1 MSGQTHDES
10 TTLSVQQGREVG
22 ISTPAEDA
30 LSAAIKEV
38 FGTLGGAVLHNFQG
52 DKVAVWRQTALA
64 TGPDVNGID
73 NIPPDGINVQN
84 FYVHPVELD
93 GKTEGEIVDAIRSVL
108 ITPEGVAYG
117 FVSNFLARD
126 LARMISVFGIA
137 EWNPPIKVK
146 VRSNK
151 GKNGHKFYTIVP
163 V

>member
-1 MSGQTHDES
+1 MSIEDYNES
-10 TTLSVQQGREVG
+10 TEVAVPKGKGG
-22 ISTPAEDA
+22 IVSNPADDA
-30 LSAAIKEV
+30 LNTAIKEV
-38 FGTLGGAVLHNFQG
+38 FGTLGGQVLHNFQG
-52 DKVAVWRQTALA
+52 DKVAIWRQTALA
-64 TGPDVNGID
+64 TGPDVKTID
-73 NIPPDGINVQN
+73 DIPADGIEVSH

-93 GKTEGEIVDAIRSVL
+93 GPSEGEIVSAIRSVL

-126 LARMISVFGIA
+126 LARMISVFGIG
-137 EWNPPIKVK
+137 EWSPPIRVK

>member
-1 MSGQTHDES
+1 MEGIEHDES
-10 TTLSVQQGREVG
+10 KTLSVQSGNEVG
-22 ISTPAEDA
+22 FSILPEDA
-30 LSAAIKEV
+30 LQTAIKEV
-38 FGTLGGAVLHNFQG
+38 FGTLGGKVLHNFQG
-52 DKVAVWRQTALA
+52 DKVAIWRQTAIA
-64 TGPDVNGID
+64 TGPDVKTID
-73 NIPPDGINVQN
+73 DIPPEGIPVKH

-93 GKTEGEIVDAIRSVL
+93 GKEDGEIVDAIRSVL

-126 LARMISVFGIA
+126 LARMISVFGIG
-137 EWNPPIKVK
+137 EWKPPIQIK